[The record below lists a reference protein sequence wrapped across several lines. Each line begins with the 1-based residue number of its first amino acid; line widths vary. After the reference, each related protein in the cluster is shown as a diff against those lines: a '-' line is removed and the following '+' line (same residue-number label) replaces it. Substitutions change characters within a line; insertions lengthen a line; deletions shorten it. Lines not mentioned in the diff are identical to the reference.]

1 MLEIEYRYRR
11 VVKTTRQN
19 ELDQFV
25 KTQALA
31 LGYKRIKMTQINLT
45 RIHEMKVKKTQ
56 ATS

>member
-1 MLEIEYRYRR
+1 MEYRYKK

-19 ELDQFV
+19 ELHQFV

-45 RIHEMKVKKTQ
+45 RIHEM
-56 ATS
+56 